1 MFDVE
6 LDSIGQK
13 TLAAPRD
20 CFWGSLGF
28 FFCVVLCFFC
38 WYFFSPKPSVA
49 WMYCRGGRCAG
60 WRAARCSEFKKRRIH
75 IQGLSRPVPCAVC
88 FHSQAGN
95 KPKTRWRKGHLRS
108 CDTSH
113 PFLGV
118 AWWERGGERGPHRF
132 NFRIDPNAAAVA
144 LMKAVSG
151 EVLREIYSG
160 MLLTWRNGFCNADST
175 FFLKAINMVTNG
187 CYKLDGLSQIG
198 LFLRRDV
205 NQGLWGTAEL

>member
-1 MFDVE
+1 MF
-6 LDSIGQK
+6 
-13 TLAAPRD
+13 
-20 CFWGSLGF
+20 
-28 FFCVVLCFFC
+28 
-38 WYFFSPKPSVA
+38 FFSPSPALPGCIAGEGDAQDGERLVA
-49 WMYCRGGRCAG
+49 LNL
-60 WRAARCSEFKKRRIH
+60 KREGFIYRVYP
-75 IQGLSRPVPCAVC
+75 GLSLVLFA
-88 FHSQAGN
+88 FQAGN

-108 CDTSH
+108 CDTCH

-132 NFRIDPNAAAVA
+132 NFRIDPDAAAVA

-187 CYKLDGLSQIG
+187 RYKLDGLSQIG

-205 NQGLWGTAEL
+205 NQGLWGTAGL

>member
-1 MFDVE
+1 MV
-6 LDSIGQK
+6 S
-13 TLAAPRD
+13 
-20 CFWGSLGF
+20 
-28 FFCVVLCFFC
+28 FCVFLLVCFI
-38 WYFFSPKPSVA
+38 SPKPSLA

-60 WRAARCSEFKKRRIH
+60 WRAACCSEFKKRRIH
-75 IQGLSRPVPCAVC
+75 IQGLSQPVPRAVC
-88 FHSQAGN
+88 LHSQTGN
-95 KPKTRWRKGHLRS
+95 MPKTRRIKGHLRS

-118 AWWERGGERGPHRF
+118 AWWEQGGKREPHCF
-132 NFRIDPNAAAVA
+132 NFRIDPDGAAVA

-187 CYKLDGLSQIG
+187 RYKLDGLSQIG
-198 LFLRRDV
+198 LFLCRDV
-205 NQGLWGTAEL
+205 NQGLSGTAGL